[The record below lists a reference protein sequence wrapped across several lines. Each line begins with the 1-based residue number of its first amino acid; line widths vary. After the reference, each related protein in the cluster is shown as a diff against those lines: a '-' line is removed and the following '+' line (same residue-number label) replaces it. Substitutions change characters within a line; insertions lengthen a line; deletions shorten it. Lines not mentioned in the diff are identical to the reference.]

1 MILPIWWGWKGHVIG
16 AMLLSSGAPTAISSF
31 PMAKGMGCDGELAG
45 EIVVVT
51 SVFSVLTM
59 FLWIFGLK
67 QFGLL

>member
-1 MILPIWWGWKGHVIG
+1 
-16 AMLLSSGAPTAISSF
+16 
-31 PMAKGMGCDGELAG
+31 
-45 EIVVVT
+45 VVVT